1 MLFTAENQ
9 TLYLDSWQ
17 YNAALILEEL
27 AAIVENNGGT
37 IKAKDRSGYIVNRSI
52 MELEQKA
59 RMDAEKVKEAITSG
73 IVEDNEKRRA
83 YIAKM
88 EATAEEFANMGNEP
102 VKVSHLSYISFVLD
116 DIYYYFQID
125 SNPFFEHYYRKTPV
139 IDGRRCS
146 RDAVGEEIRRDWI
159 FDSLFRACAPSEIA
173 EDRRE
178 AANMIFNYLVSAK
191 VCEKSIDSRR
201 VRVRNTYNSGYH
213 YETIKERERF
223 EVLGW
228 LETKKEA

>member
-1 MLFTAENQ
+1 MFFTAENQ

-27 AAIVENNGGT
+27 AAIIKNNGGIIEEKT
-37 IKAKDRSGYIVNRSI
+37 RNGFIVNRSI
-52 MELEQKA
+52 MELEQKT
-59 RMDAEKVKEAITSG
+59 RRDAERVKEAITSG

-88 EATAEEFANMGNEP
+88 EASADEFANMGNEP

-116 DIYYYFQID
+116 GIYYYFQID

-139 IDGRRCS
+139 IDGCRCS

-178 AANMIFNYLVSAK
+178 AANMIFNKLLAADFS
-191 VCEKSIDSRR
+191 EKRIDSKR
-201 VRVRNTYNSGYH
+201 VRVRNTYNGGYH
-213 YETIKERERF
+213 YETIRERERF
-223 EVLGW
+223 EVLDW